1 MSFLRVLY
9 MLRNLV
15 LLGEADAVFNRQRH
29 EFVNA
34 VDYPARVGR
43 KFHGDEQQTISSTTK
58 VAVLD
63 KHYAPGVADCSR
75 TRPSHFACSRP
86 C

>member
-1 MSFLRVLY
+1 

-15 LLGEADAVFNRQRH
+15 LLGEADPVFSRQRH

-34 VDYPARVGR
+34 VDCPTRLGR
-43 KFHGDEQQTISSTTK
+43 KFPGDELQTISSTTK

-63 KHYAPGVADCSR
+63 KHYAPGVAGVFP
-75 TRPSHFACSRP
+75 RPPYFAWSRP